1 MTKILKLFQIEEEAR
16 SVEWLRAPAPC
27 VRVSSNHEFV
37 EKLFEKKSI
46 YFTFTMIRVVV
57 VGMLEFVEIL
67 LAKKQFFTIIL
78 ITVVV
83 RLVLWRATHIRAE
96 ALAISRSHR

>member
-1 MTKILKLFQIEEEAR
+1 
-16 SVEWLRAPAPC
+16 
-27 VRVSSNHEFV
+27 
-37 EKLFEKKSI
+37 
-46 YFTFTMIRVVV
+46 MITVVV
-57 VGMLEFVEIL
+57 VGMLEFVKIL

>member
-1 MTKILKLFQIEEEAR
+1 
-16 SVEWLRAPAPC
+16 
-27 VRVSSNHEFV
+27 
-37 EKLFEKKSI
+37 
-46 YFTFTMIRVVV
+46 MITVVV
-57 VGMLEFVEIL
+57 VGMLEFVKIL
-67 LAKKQFFTIIL
+67 LAKKIFTIFL